1 MHLNFITIWI
11 CKLKNWVHVILAKT
25 CIAGFRV
32 YLVLQRIQNLL
43 YLIVICIISSKVNY
57 DNILTSIVTS
67 FSHKLLP
74 FSFSIFTYF
83 CIASS
88 LVYKR
93 KIRHIS
99 RHDYALYDTSTFC
112 LIKEKAKDELC
123 FFLSSYTSSQ
133 YQIFKVMGFFSN
145 TVSAHYH
152 ELYVNVHNPTV
163 PCIVKNFNFGI
174 TDFLLA

>member
-1 MHLNFITIWI
+1 MYSWFQSIPGTA
-11 CKLKNWVHVILAKT
+11 KNTK
-25 CIAGFRV
+25 F
-32 YLVLQRIQNLL
+32 

-112 LIKEKAKDELC
+112 FIKEKAKDELC

-133 YQIFKVMGFFSN
+133 YQIFKVMGFFSKYCFCSLSWTICERSQPN
-145 TVSAHYH
+145 SSMHR
-152 ELYVNVHNPTV
+152 
-163 PCIVKNFNFGI
+163 
-174 TDFLLA
+174 